1 LKLINT
7 FIHSNIYL
15 SVAAVLLTVSAQ
27 IQLGM
32 KPQWQPYLLL
42 IFFATL
48 FEYNRHRL
56 VALITDKNDALNS
69 EKNHWVRKNQKKFYF
84 LVFLSVAGFL
94 AAVISTKID
103 VLLSFLPLGVL
114 TFLYLVPGSESKN
127 YFFKLREIPYLKI
140 FLIAFVWSASTIILP
155 VIQAG
160 EKILNSQVIFLF
172 MERFFF
178 IFAIAIPFD
187 IRDMN
192 ADRDAGLKTI
202 PILINQNKALVLSY
216 LSLLFCFLISF
227 FHYRMQNE
235 WFVIEALCISLITTY
250 LFLKLQFFKNRGRY
264 YYQILDGTLILQG
277 MLVLVFY
284 FFNHN

>member
-1 LKLINT
+1 LKLVNS

-27 IQLGM
+27 VQLGM
-32 KPQWQPYLLL
+32 QPQWQPYLFL

-56 VALITDKNDALNS
+56 IAVLTDKDALNS
-69 EKNHWVRKNQKKFYF
+69 EKNRWVRENQKKFYF
-84 LVFLSVAGFL
+84 LVFLSVAGFF
-94 AAVISTKID
+94 AAVISTKTD
-103 VLLSFLPLGVL
+103 VLLSFLPLGIL
-114 TFLYLVPGSESKN
+114 TFLYLVPGSENKN
-127 YFFKLREIPYLKI
+127 YFFKLREVPYLKI
-140 FLIAFVWSASTIILP
+140 FLIAFVWSASTILLP

-160 EKILNSQVIFLF
+160 ERILDSQVILLF
-172 MERFFF
+172 SERFLF

-187 IRDMN
+187 IRDMQ

-202 PILINQNKALVLSY
+202 PLLINQKKALVLSY
-216 LSLLFCFLISF
+216 LSLFFCFLISF

-250 LFLKLQFFKNRGRY
+250 LFLKLKFFKNRGR

-284 FFNHN
+284 FINHS